1 MVTLSL
7 KIIYQVLKLSVQE
20 NPVFFRVSFS
30 FFKFHMPPNMTLNFD
45 KICIDLN

>member
-20 NPVFFRVSFS
+20 NLIFSGVSFS
-30 FFKFHMPPNMTLNFD
+30 IFKFHLPSQY
-45 KICIDLN
+45 DLEL